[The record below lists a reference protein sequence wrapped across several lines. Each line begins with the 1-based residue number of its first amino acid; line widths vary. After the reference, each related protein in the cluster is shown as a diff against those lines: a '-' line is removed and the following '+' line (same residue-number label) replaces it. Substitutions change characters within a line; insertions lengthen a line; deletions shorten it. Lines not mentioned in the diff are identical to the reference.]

1 VNNCG
6 KYPKQT
12 ETASSGIE
20 YTTNKKER
28 HKIFLPYSTLETTYS
43 TSTNKIIHKETKAL
57 PHCKQAEH
65 TDTSNSATVTRYIQK
80 KNNLIEEQ
88 FTSKNSNRDMKDL
101 LQQRSETCQIISRKH
116 ASIKSN
122 TTTSTS

>member
-6 KYPKQT
+6 KYPKQI

-28 HKIFLPYSTLETTYS
+28 HKIFLPLSSGALETTYS

-80 KNNLIEEQ
+80 KTL
-88 FTSKNSNRDMKDL
+88 S
-101 LQQRSETCQIISRKH
+101 
-116 ASIKSN
+116 
-122 TTTSTS
+122 

>member
-20 YTTNKKER
+20 YTTKRKKER
-28 HKIFLPYSTLETTYS
+28 HKIFLPLSSGALETTYIA
-43 TSTNKIIHKETKAL
+43 STNKIIHKETKTL

-65 TDTSNSATVTRYIQK
+65 TDTSNSASVIGYIQK
-80 KNNLIEEQ
+80 KHSHRGTIYFKKHEPRYERP
-88 FTSKNSNRDMKDL
+88 TSA
-101 LQQRSETCQIISRKH
+101 E
-116 ASIKSN
+116 KSN
-122 TTTSTS
+122 M